1 MLNKI
6 IILLLLLCYNAEDYK
21 SFISKLNIKLE
32 EATIVTE
39 DRYINNVWILES
51 NDPLNRNGKS
61 VILQHGLLDG
71 AFSFLILGEDSLAKK
86 LCDEGYTLYL
96 PYIRGTQFSRSHL
109 DYDSSI
115 NSDYWDF
122 SFDQM
127 AQYDLPSIVNYA
139 KQRDEVEKVYYI
151 GHSQGTLI
159 YFLSYM
165 NNPEFLE
172 KNIEKF
178 IALGTVPNV
187 NNAPHVLIKLF
198 EKSKILNILP
208 FKNFLTFPKDIGQ
221 IFVPFCTSKAKILC
235 NSILSFAFSG
245 AKETG
250 RIDYERLGKNI
261 YLYEPGGTSV
271 QNMKHW
277 IQIYTA
283 KKLQK
288 YDYGSK
294 SENKKHYGTEKPPVY
309 DLDKFK
315 KYSIPSL
322 MTISDADPFSNP
334 QDVLEF
340 INNIEDKNVV
350 NLLSLS
356 NYNHIDYFW
365 ADSAIE
371 DVFPKVLDSLGAN
384 AYLRYL

>member
-1 MLNKI
+1 MINKI

-109 DYDSSI
+109 DYDSSL

-139 KQRDEVEKVYYI
+139 KQRDQVEKVYYI

-371 DVFPKVLDSLGAN
+371 DVFPKVLEFLE
-384 AYLRYL
+384 

>member
-109 DYDSSI
+109 DYDSSL

-371 DVFPKVLDSLGAN
+371 DVFPKVLEFLE
-384 AYLRYL
+384 